1 MVPEQKPALEVAL
14 LEALLDLIDRCASG
28 GGSLHGSEAFLGE
41 SWQHLLNC
49 LLSSDFLCASG
60 QVQGPG
66 FTKLLVCDTQ
76 QDCLP

>member
-49 LLSSDFLCASG
+49 CLLIFY
-60 QVQGPG
+60 VH
-66 FTKLLVCDTQ
+66 LVEYRALDSQ
-76 QDCLP
+76 NF